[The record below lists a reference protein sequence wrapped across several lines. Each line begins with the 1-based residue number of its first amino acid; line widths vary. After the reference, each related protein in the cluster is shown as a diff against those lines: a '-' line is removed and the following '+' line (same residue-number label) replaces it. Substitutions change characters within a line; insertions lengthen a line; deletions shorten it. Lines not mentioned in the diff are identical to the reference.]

1 MNKINQNKITFRLIL
16 LAILI
21 IFSSLTILCL
31 PVLFNYNSKVE
42 IIEKNFSKNF
52 KIYLNSSAKISY
64 KPFPKPH
71 LLVEKA
77 TLNLN
82 KNTENDD
89 LLNTSN
95 LKIFIKLKD
104 IYLRSFNNFVSTEI
118 SNSNLNIKISDLKE
132 IRKHLYQKIN
142 KPIIFKNCKIFIR
155 NAEREVILISPIKQI
170 LYKINNKSRNKKF
183 IIDGDIF
190 GLKFKSEW
198 KRNYDFPKIS
208 NNKIKISNPKLEI
221 NNNFKLADFKKF
233 TLNSQIIY
241 KQDELEYDILFN
253 DEVINISSPNE
264 ENTNFNLDSKIQLK
278 PFYFEGE
285 IVIKNKKVEN
295 IIDNLLLKLLSN
307 NENYIGNLNGLI
319 KMKFDNLDNKL
330 IKRGNLDILISEKN
344 IKLTAAKINLENIGY
359 IDTKI
364 SFLEDK
370 GDIKFISNNHLN
382 INNYIEFAKAF
393 QIASNKAKKIKQIH
407 FDLEKI
413 IGETDFIIKN
423 VKFNNDE
430 NKKKSSEIYL
440 VKNIQNLRSHLR
452 KIID

>member
-16 LAILI
+16 LAIFI
-21 IFSSLTILCL
+21 IFSSLTVLCL

-82 KNTENDD
+82 KYIENED
-89 LLNTSN
+89 LINTSN
-95 LKIFIKLKD
+95 LKIFIELKN
-104 IYLRSFNNFVSTEI
+104 IYLRSFNNFLSTEI
-118 SNSNLNIKISDLKE
+118 SNSNINLKISDLKE

-142 KPIIFKNCKIFIR
+142 KPIIFKNCKIFLR
-155 NAEREVILISPIKQI
+155 NVKREVILISPIKLI
-170 LYKINNKSRNKKF
+170 LYKINNKSRYKKF
-183 IIDGDIF
+183 VIDGGMF
-190 GLKFKSEW
+190 GLKFKSDW

-208 NNKIKISNPKLEI
+208 NHKIKISNPKLEI
-221 NNNFKLADFKKF
+221 NNNFKFKDLKKF
-233 TLNSQIIY
+233 TLNSEIIY
-241 KQDELEYDILFN
+241 RQDELEYDILFN
-253 DEVINISSPNE
+253 DNIINISSPNE
-264 ENTNFNLDSKIQLK
+264 DKTNFNLDSKIQLN

-285 IVIKNKKVEN
+285 MVIKNKKVEN
-295 IIDNLLLKLLSN
+295 IIDSILLKLLSN

-319 KMKFDNLDNKL
+319 KIRFDNLDNKL

-344 IKLTAAKINLENIGY
+344 VKLKAAKINLENIGY

-364 SFLEDK
+364 SFSEDK
-370 GDIKFISNNHLN
+370 GDIKFISKNHLN
-382 INNYIEFAKAF
+382 INNYIEFAKVF

-407 FDLEKI
+407 FDIEKN

-423 VKFNNDE
+423 VKINHDE
-430 NKKKSSEIYL
+430 NNQKSSEIYL
-440 VKNIQNLRSHLR
+440 VKNIQNLRSHIR
-452 KIID
+452 KLID

>member
-16 LAILI
+16 LAIFI

-82 KNTENDD
+82 KYRENED
-89 LLNTSN
+89 LINTSN
-95 LKIFIKLKD
+95 LKIFIELKD

-118 SNSNLNIKISDLKE
+118 SNSNINLKISDLKE

-142 KPIIFKNCKIFIR
+142 KPIIFKNCKIFLR
-155 NAEREVILISPIKQI
+155 NVKREVILISPIKLI
-170 LYKINNKSRNKKF
+170 LYKINNKSRYKKF
-183 IIDGDIF
+183 VIHGGMF
-190 GLKFKSEW
+190 GLKFKSDW

-208 NNKIKISNPKLEI
+208 NHKIKISNPKLEI
-221 NNNFKLADFKKF
+221 NNNFKFKDLKKF
-233 TLNSQIIY
+233 TLNSEIIY
-241 KQDELEYDILFN
+241 RQDELEYDILFN
-253 DEVINISSPNE
+253 DDIINISSPNE
-264 ENTNFNLDSKIQLK
+264 DNTNFNLDSKIQLN

-295 IIDNLLLKLLSN
+295 IIDNILLKLLSN

-319 KMKFDNLDNKL
+319 KIRFDNLDNKL

-344 IKLTAAKINLENIGY
+344 IKLKAAKINLENIGY

-370 GDIKFISNNHLN
+370 GDIKFISKNHLN
-382 INNYIEFAKAF
+382 INNYIEFAKVF
-393 QIASNKAKKIKQIH
+393 QIASNKAKKIKQIR
-407 FDLEKI
+407 FDLEKN

-423 VKFNNDE
+423 VKINYDE
-430 NKKKSSEIYL
+430 NNQKSSEIYL
-440 VKNIQNLRSHLR
+440 VKNIQNLRSYIR
-452 KIID
+452 KLID

>member
-89 LLNTSN
+89 LINTSN

-155 NAEREVILISPIKQI
+155 NAERKVILISPIKQI
-170 LYKINNKSRNKKF
+170 SYKINNKSKNKNF

-208 NNKIKISNPKLEI
+208 NHKIKISNPKLEI
-221 NNNFKLADFKKF
+221 NNNFNYDDFKKF
-233 TLNSQIIY
+233 ILKSEIVY
-241 KQDELEYDILFN
+241 GQDELEYNILFN
-253 DEVINISSPNE
+253 DDIINISSPNKD
-264 ENTNFNLDSKIQLK
+264 NTNFNLDSKIQLK

-285 IVIKNKKVEN
+285 LVIKNKKIEN
-295 IIDNLLLKLLSN
+295 IIDNLLLKLSSYDESL
-307 NENYIGNLNGLI
+307 IGNLNGVI
-319 KMKFDNLDNKL
+319 KIKFDNLNNKL
-330 IKRGNLDILISEKN
+330 IKKGNLDILISEKN

-359 IDTKI
+359 INTKV
-364 SFLEDK
+364 SFLEDN

-423 VKFNNDE
+423 VKINNDE
-430 NKKKSSEIYL
+430 NKQKSNEIYL
-440 VKNIQNLRSHLR
+440 VKNIQNLRSHIR
-452 KIID
+452 KVVD

>member
-16 LAILI
+16 LAIFI

-82 KNTENDD
+82 KYIENED
-89 LLNTSN
+89 LINTSN
-95 LKIFIKLKD
+95 LKIFIELKN
-104 IYLRSFNNFVSTEI
+104 IYLRSFNNFLSTEI
-118 SNSNLNIKISDLKE
+118 SNSNINLKISDLKE

-142 KPIIFKNCKIFIR
+142 KPIIFKNCKIFLR
-155 NAEREVILISPIKQI
+155 NVKREVILISPIKLI
-170 LYKINNKSRNKKF
+170 LYKINNKSRYKKF
-183 IIDGDIF
+183 VIDGGMF
-190 GLKFKSEW
+190 GLKFKSDW

-208 NNKIKISNPKLEI
+208 NHKIKISNPKLEI
-221 NNNFKLADFKKF
+221 NNNFKFKDLKKF
-233 TLNSQIIY
+233 TLNSEIIY
-241 KQDELEYDILFN
+241 RQDELEYDILFN
-253 DEVINISSPNE
+253 DNIINISSPNE
-264 ENTNFNLDSKIQLK
+264 DKTNFNLDSKIQLN

-285 IVIKNKKVEN
+285 MVIKNKKVEN
-295 IIDNLLLKLLSN
+295 IIDSILLKLLSN

-319 KMKFDNLDNKL
+319 KIRFDNLDNKL

-344 IKLTAAKINLENIGY
+344 VKLKAAKINLENIGY

-364 SFLEDK
+364 SFSEDK
-370 GDIKFISNNHLN
+370 GDIKFISKNHLN
-382 INNYIEFAKAF
+382 INNYIEFAKVF
-393 QIASNKAKKIKQIH
+393 QIASNKAKKIKQIR
-407 FDLEKI
+407 FDIEKN

-423 VKFNNDE
+423 VKINHDE
-430 NKKKSSEIYL
+430 NNQKSSEIYL
-440 VKNIQNLRSHLR
+440 VKNIQNLRSHIR
-452 KIID
+452 KLID

>member
-16 LAILI
+16 LAIFI
-21 IFSSLTILCL
+21 IFSSLTVLCL

-82 KNTENDD
+82 KYIENED
-89 LLNTSN
+89 LINTSN
-95 LKIFIKLKD
+95 LKIFIELKN
-104 IYLRSFNNFVSTEI
+104 IYLRSFNNFLSTEI
-118 SNSNLNIKISDLKE
+118 SNSNINLKISDLKE

-142 KPIIFKNCKIFIR
+142 KPIIFKNCKIFLR
-155 NAEREVILISPIKQI
+155 NVKREVILISPIKLI
-170 LYKINNKSRNKKF
+170 LYKINNKSRYKKF
-183 IIDGDIF
+183 VIDGGMF
-190 GLKFKSEW
+190 GLKFKSDW

-208 NNKIKISNPKLEI
+208 NHKIKISNPKLEI
-221 NNNFKLADFKKF
+221 NNNFKFKDLKKF
-233 TLNSQIIY
+233 TLNSEIIY
-241 KQDELEYDILFN
+241 RQDELEYDILFN
-253 DEVINISSPNE
+253 DNIINISSPNE
-264 ENTNFNLDSKIQLK
+264 DKTNFNLDSKIQLN

-285 IVIKNKKVEN
+285 MVIKNKKVEN
-295 IIDNLLLKLLSN
+295 IIDSILLKLLSN

-319 KMKFDNLDNKL
+319 KIRFDNLDNKL

-344 IKLTAAKINLENIGY
+344 VKLKAAKINLENIGY

-364 SFLEDK
+364 SFSEDK
-370 GDIKFISNNHLN
+370 GDIKFISKNHLN
-382 INNYIEFAKAF
+382 INNYIEFAKVF
-393 QIASNKAKKIKQIH
+393 QIASNKAKKIKQIR
-407 FDLEKI
+407 FDIEKN

-423 VKFNNDE
+423 VKINHDE
-430 NKKKSSEIYL
+430 NNQKSSEIYL
-440 VKNIQNLRSHLR
+440 VKNIQNLRSHIR
-452 KIID
+452 KLID

>member
-16 LAILI
+16 LAISI
-21 IFSSLTILCL
+21 IFSSLIVLCL
-31 PVLFNYNSKVE
+31 PVLFNYKSKVE

-82 KNTENDD
+82 KYRENED
-89 LLNTSN
+89 LINTSN
-95 LKIFIKLKD
+95 LKIFIELKD

-118 SNSNLNIKISDLKE
+118 SNSNINLKISDLKE

-142 KPIIFKNCKIFIR
+142 KPIIFKNCKIFLR
-155 NAEREVILISPIKQI
+155 NVKREVILISPIKLI
-170 LYKINNKSRNKKF
+170 LYKINNKSRYKKF
-183 IIDGDIF
+183 VIHGGMF
-190 GLKFKSEW
+190 GLKFKSDW

-208 NNKIKISNPKLEI
+208 NHKIKISNPKLEI
-221 NNNFKLADFKKF
+221 NNNFKFKDLKKF
-233 TLNSQIIY
+233 TLNSEIIY
-241 KQDELEYDILFN
+241 RQDELEYDILFN
-253 DEVINISSPNE
+253 DDIINISSPNE
-264 ENTNFNLDSKIQLK
+264 DNTNFNLDSKIQLN

-295 IIDNLLLKLLSN
+295 IIDNILLKLLSN

-319 KMKFDNLDNKL
+319 KIRFDNLDNKL

-344 IKLTAAKINLENIGY
+344 IKLKAAKINLENIGY

-370 GDIKFISNNHLN
+370 GDIKFISKNHLN
-382 INNYIEFAKAF
+382 INNYIEFAKVF
-393 QIASNKAKKIKQIH
+393 QIASNKAKKIKQIR
-407 FDLEKI
+407 FDLEKN

-423 VKFNNDE
+423 VKINYDE
-430 NKKKSSEIYL
+430 NNQKSSEIYL
-440 VKNIQNLRSHLR
+440 VKNIQNLRSYIR
-452 KIID
+452 KLID

>member
-16 LAILI
+16 LAIFI

-82 KNTENDD
+82 KYRENED
-89 LLNTSN
+89 LINTSN
-95 LKIFIKLKD
+95 LKIFIELKD

-118 SNSNLNIKISDLKE
+118 SNSNINLKISDLKE

-142 KPIIFKNCKIFIR
+142 KPIIFKNCKIFLR
-155 NAEREVILISPIKQI
+155 NVKREVILISPIKLI
-170 LYKINNKSRNKKF
+170 LYKINNKSRYKKF
-183 IIDGDIF
+183 VIHGGMF
-190 GLKFKSEW
+190 GLKFKSDW

-208 NNKIKISNPKLEI
+208 NHKIKISNPKLEI
-221 NNNFKLADFKKF
+221 NNNFKFKDLKKF
-233 TLNSQIIY
+233 TLNSEIIY
-241 KQDELEYDILFN
+241 RQDELEYDILFN
-253 DEVINISSPNE
+253 DDIINISSPNE
-264 ENTNFNLDSKIQLK
+264 DNTNFNLDSKIQLN

-295 IIDNLLLKLLSN
+295 IIDNILLKLLSN

-319 KMKFDNLDNKL
+319 KIRFDNLDNKL

-344 IKLTAAKINLENIGY
+344 IKLKAAKINLENIGY

-370 GDIKFISNNHLN
+370 GDIKFISKNHLN
-382 INNYIEFAKAF
+382 INNYIEFAKVF
-393 QIASNKAKKIKQIH
+393 QIASNKAKKIKQIR
-407 FDLEKI
+407 FDLEKN

-423 VKFNNDE
+423 VRINNSE
-430 NKKKSSEIYL
+430 NNEKLSEYL
-440 VKNIQNLRSHLR
+440 VKNIQNLRSHIR
-452 KIID
+452 EVID

>member
-16 LAILI
+16 LAISI

-82 KNTENDD
+82 KYRENED
-89 LLNTSN
+89 LINTSN
-95 LKIFIKLKD
+95 LKIFIELKD

-118 SNSNLNIKISDLKE
+118 SNSNINLKISDLKE

-142 KPIIFKNCKIFIR
+142 KPIILKNCKIFLR
-155 NAEREVILISPIKQI
+155 NVKREVILISPIKLI
-170 LYKINNKSRNKKF
+170 LYKINNKSRSKKF
-183 IIDGDIF
+183 VIDGGMF
-190 GLKFKSEW
+190 GLKFKSDW

-208 NNKIKISNPKLEI
+208 NHKIKISNPKLEI
-221 NNNFKLADFKKF
+221 NNNFKFKDLKKF
-233 TLNSQIIY
+233 TLNSEIIY
-241 KQDELEYDILFN
+241 RQDELEYDILFN
-253 DEVINISSPNE
+253 DDIINISSPSKD
-264 ENTNFNLDSKIQLK
+264 NTNFNLDSKIQLN

-295 IIDNLLLKLLSN
+295 IIDYFLIKLLSN
-307 NENYIGNLNGLI
+307 NENYIGNLNGLL
-319 KMKFDNLDNKL
+319 KVRLDNLDNKL

-359 IDTKI
+359 INTKM
-364 SFLEDK
+364 SFLEDE
-370 GDIKFISNNHLN
+370 GDIKFISKNHLN
-382 INNYIEFAKAF
+382 INNYIEFAKIF

-423 VKFNNDE
+423 VKINNDE
-430 NKKKSSEIYL
+430 NNQKSSEIYL
-440 VKNIQNLRSHLR
+440 VKNIQNLRSHIR
-452 KIID
+452 KVID